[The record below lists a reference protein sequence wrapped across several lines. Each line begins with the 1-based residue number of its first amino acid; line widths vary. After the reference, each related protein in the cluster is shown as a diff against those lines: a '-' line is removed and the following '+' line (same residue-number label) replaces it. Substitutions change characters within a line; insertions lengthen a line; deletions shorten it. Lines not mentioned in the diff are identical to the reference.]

1 VARRSTGRARHRYA
15 PYDGGPDP
23 LAPPVDLAE
32 ALDAIGQDV
41 MAGYSPERA
50 MREFLRRGTQDRT
63 GLDDL
68 ARRVAEKRREL
79 TARHNLDGT
88 LQEVRELLDRALLN
102 ERKQLARDV
111 DMDDADRAF
120 RQMRLD
126 DLPSSTAAAV
136 SELNDYDW
144 QSREARE
151 DYERIKDLLGRELL
165 DQRFAGMKQALENAT
180 DEDREA
186 INQMLTDLNDLLAK
200 HAQGADTQEDFEEF
214 MAKHGEFF
222 PENPQNVDELI
233 DALAQRAAAAQ
244 RMLNSMSREQREE
257 LMALSQQAF
266 GSPAL
271 MQQLAQLDAN
281 LQALRPGEDWSG
293 SERFD
298 GEQGLGLG
306 DGTGVLQDIADLD
319 ELAEQ
324 LSQTYEGAR
333 LDDLDLDKLA
343 RQVGDDAAVDARA
356 LQRLE
361 QALRDSGYLKR
372 TSDGQLKLSPKAMRQ
387 LGRALLRDVA
397 TRMSAR
403 QGQRDVRTSGAA
415 GERSGATRPWE
426 FGNTEPWDVTRT
438 VTNAVLREATERTPA
453 AAPTPGGRR
462 KVKLSIDDVEVTE
475 TEARTQACV
484 ALLVD
489 TSFSMAMDG
498 RWVPMKRTALA
509 LHTLIRSRFRGD
521 ALQLITFGRYAQ
533 TMDIEELTALDA
545 RWDKGTNLHH
555 GLLLANRHFRKHPHA
570 QPVLL
575 IVTDGE
581 PTSHLEPGGEVYFEY
596 PPHPLTVAYAVRE
609 LDNSGRLGAQTT
621 FFRLGDDPGLAR
633 FVDSMARRVNGRVV
647 SPELDD
653 LGAAVVGSYLGSRA
667 PAGSAY
673 GHYGDWFGGRGFWVG
688 S

>member
-1 VARRSTGRARHRYA
+1 MKNRTRFKR
-15 PYDGGPDP
+15 YDGGDP

-32 ALDAIGQDV
+32 ALDAIGEDV

-50 MREFLRRGTQDRT
+50 MREFLRRGGQDQK

-68 ARRVAEKRREL
+68 ARRVAERRREL
-79 TARHNLDGT
+79 LQKHNLDGT
-88 LQEVRELLDRALLN
+88 LNEIRELLDHAILS
-102 ERKQLARDV
+102 ERGQLARDIA
-111 DMDDADRAF
+111 MDDGERAL
-120 RQMRLD
+120 RELTLD
-126 DLPSSTAAAV
+126 NLPSSTAAAV
-136 SELNDYDW
+136 SELSTYDW

-180 DEDREA
+180 DEDRAA
-186 INQMLTDLNDLLAK
+186 INEMLTDLNDLLSK
-200 HAQGADTQEDFEEF
+200 HQRGEDTDEDFAEF

-222 PENPQNVDELI
+222 PEDPQNVDELI

-244 RMLNSMSREQREE
+244 RMMNSMTAEQRAE
-257 LMALSQQAF
+257 LMALAGQAF

-281 LQALRPGEDWSG
+281 LQALRPGEDWRG

-324 LSQTYEGAR
+324 LAQSYDGAR
-333 LDDLDLDKLA
+333 LDDIDLDKLT
-343 RQVGDDAAVDARA
+343 QQLGSDAAVDART

-372 TSDGQLKLSPKAMRQ
+372 SSDGQLKLSPKAMRQ
-387 LGRALLRDVA
+387 LGKALLKDVA
-397 TRMSAR
+397 TRMSGR
-403 QGQRDVRTSGAA
+403 QGQRDLRQAGAA
-415 GERSGATRPWE
+415 GELSGATREWQ
-426 FGNTEPWDVTRT
+426 FGDTEPWDVTRT
-438 VTNAVLREATERTPA
+438 ITNAVRRVASGHGAHRQGAHRQGAGERPALRIEI
-453 AAPTPGGRR
+453 G
-462 KVKLSIDDVEVTE
+462 DVEVSE
-475 TEARTQACV
+475 TEARTQAAV

-521 ALQLITFGRYAQ
+521 ALQLIGFGRHAQ
-533 TMDIEELTALDA
+533 VMDIEELTGLDA
-545 RWDKGTNLHH
+545 MWDKGTNLHH
-555 GLLLANRHFRKHPHA
+555 ALLLANRFFRRHPSA

-581 PTSHLEPGGEVYFEY
+581 PTSHLEPNGEVYFEY
-596 PPHPLTVAYAVRE
+596 PPHPLTVAYSVRE

-621 FFRLGDDPGLAR
+621 FFRLGSDPGLAR
-633 FVDSMARRVNGRVV
+633 FVDSMARRVDGRVV

-653 LGAAVVGSYLGSRA
+653 LGAAVVGSYLGSRG
-667 PAGSAY
+667 PAALGD
-673 GHYGDWFGGRGFWVG
+673 HYGDWFGGRGYWVE
-688 S
+688 